1 MCEINTTE
9 LLIGLTVGIVV
20 ILSHLSCF
28 EYGKSA
34 AYRHATRIIREDR
47 LANDAELI
55 ARAKREKK

>member
-9 LLIGLTVGIVV
+9 LLIGLTVGIVAM
-20 ILSHLSCF
+20 LSHLACF

-34 AYRHATRIIREDR
+34 AYKDSARMIREDR

-55 ARAKREKK
+55 ARAKREKE